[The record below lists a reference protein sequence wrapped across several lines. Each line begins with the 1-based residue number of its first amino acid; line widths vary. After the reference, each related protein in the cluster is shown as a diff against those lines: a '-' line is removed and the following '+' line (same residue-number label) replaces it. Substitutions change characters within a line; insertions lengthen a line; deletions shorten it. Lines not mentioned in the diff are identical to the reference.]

1 MSTIQIFGSSSLK
14 GEIEIQGSKNAVLPI
29 MAAALLY
36 EGVSIIKNVPRIQDV
51 FCMIE
56 ILEALGCTV
65 TFLGNDM
72 TIDASVISSV
82 EMPEAHVVRMRSS
95 IMVLGALLGRAKEAV
110 TYLPG
115 GCSIGK
121 RPIDLHIM
129 VLNKLGA
136 QILITDC
143 CIDAKTEKLTG
154 AEIDFSKSSVGATEN
169 AILAAVRAEGTT
181 ILRGYAKEPE
191 IIELC
196 NFLKEMGADISGMG
210 TDRLI
215 IQGGKELH
223 QAVYTVGGDRIVAGT
238 YLAAGIACKGEV
250 LVTGV
255 NPSYLTAVTRQF
267 RNMGA
272 WVKEYDNE
280 ILLRMERR
288 PVFARRLVTRPYPD
302 FPTDMQSQAMV
313 ILSLAEG
320 YSIIE
325 EEIFEARME
334 TAGELVKMGADIKTD
349 GNVAEIHGVRQLEG
363 ASVEAKDLRGG
374 AALVIAGICARGTT
388 TISNC
393 CHILRGY
400 EDICKDMNQL
410 GGKLKYLNE
419 DS

>member
-51 FCMIE
+51 FCMIQ
-56 ILEALGCTV
+56 ILEALGCAV
-65 TFLGNDM
+65 TFVGNEM
-72 TIDASVISSV
+72 TIDASVINSV
-82 EMPEAHVVRMRSS
+82 EMPEEHVVRMRSS
-95 IMVLGALLGRAKEAV
+95 IMVLGALLGRANEAV

-115 GCSIGK
+115 GCSIGE

-136 QILITDC
+136 QIVITDC
-143 CIDAKTEKLTG
+143 CIDAKTEKLIG
-154 AEIDFSKSSVGATEN
+154 RSIDFPKPSVGATEN
-169 AILAAVRAEGTT
+169 AILAAVKAEGTT

-191 IIELC
+191 ILELC
-196 NFLKEMGADISGMG
+196 NFLKKMGADISGMG
-210 TDRLI
+210 TDSLR

-238 YLAAGIACKGEV
+238 YLAAGMASKGEV

-255 NPSYLTAVTRQF
+255 NPSYLTAVMEQF
-267 RNMGA
+267 RRMGA
-272 WVKEYDNE
+272 RVKEYENE
-280 ILLRMERR
+280 ILLKMEGR
-288 PVFARRLVTRPYPD
+288 PAANERLITRPYPE

-313 ILSLAEG
+313 ILSLANG
-320 YSIIE
+320 YSTIE

-334 TAGELVKMGADIKTD
+334 TAGELVKMGADIKID
-349 GNVAEIHGVRQLEG
+349 GNIAKICGVRQLEG

-374 AALVIAGICARGTT
+374 AALVIAGICAGGTT
-388 TISNC
+388 TILNC

-410 GGKLKYLNE
+410 GGNLKYRDG